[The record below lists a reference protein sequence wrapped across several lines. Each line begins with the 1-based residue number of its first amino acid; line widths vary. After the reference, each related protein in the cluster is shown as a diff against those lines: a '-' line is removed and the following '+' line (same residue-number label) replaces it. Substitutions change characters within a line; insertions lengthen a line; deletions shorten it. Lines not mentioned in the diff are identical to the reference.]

1 MLGGVRDRCISSF
14 ETYRPNG
21 KRYDDSIN
29 RLRWGLDSLLTSARE
44 AVVIGVCQFK
54 GYI

>member
-1 MLGGVRDRCISSF
+1 VRIVIRNVPA
-14 ETYRPNG
+14 EWQA
-21 KRYDDSIN
+21 
-29 RLRWGLDSLLTSARE
+29 LRRFDQPVEVGLDSLLTSARE